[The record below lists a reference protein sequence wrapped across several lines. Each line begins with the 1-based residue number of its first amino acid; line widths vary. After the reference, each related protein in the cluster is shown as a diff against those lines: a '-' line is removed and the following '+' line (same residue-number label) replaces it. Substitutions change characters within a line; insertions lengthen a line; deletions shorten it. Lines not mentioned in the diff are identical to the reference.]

1 MECIG
6 LRRFRYRRENGEPLV
21 VTWHVSDA
29 TNVIISSESVTAANI
44 EVRLETCGSSL
55 IMDRSD
61 TRTSAVLYKF
71 AKVSWVEL
79 C

>member
-1 MECIG
+1 M
-6 LRRFRYRRENGEPLV
+6 
-21 VTWHVSDA
+21 TWHVSDA

-71 AKVSWVEL
+71 AKVPWLKL
-79 C
+79 CRDDTVMDAGL